1 MQRAIKRNSG
11 LYAYLLSTKV
21 LENGTEQDI
30 AKAREQYWRDY
41 KANWRR
47 NKRKTEKSFTIS
59 FTGNELSVLSTTA
72 KKHKKSV
79 SALIKASCLAYIQK
93 QYVVPDVYA
102 VNSVRELLTMNYMS
116 LKSAFDN
123 LNVPY
128 QVGIELL
135 NRMSELE
142 ANVTTQL
149 YNPKSLDDLVIEAI
163 NKEPEY
169 KERLLQLLQN
179 L

>member
-1 MQRAIKRNSG
+1 M
-11 LYAYLLSTKV
+11 YAYLLSTKV

-30 AKAREQYWRDY
+30 AKAREQYWREY

-79 SALIKASCLAYIQK
+79 SAFIKASCLAYIQK
-93 QYVVPDVYA
+93 QYVVPDAYV
-102 VNSVRELLTMNYMS
+102 VNSVRELLAMNYMS

-128 QVGIELL
+128 QAGIELL
-135 NRMSELE
+135 HRMSELE

-149 YNPKSLDDLVIEAI
+149 HNPKSLDDIVIEAI

>member
-1 MQRAIKRNSG
+1 M
-11 LYAYLLSTKV
+11 YAYLLSTKV
-21 LENGTEQDI
+21 LENGTEQDV
-30 AKAREQYWRDY
+30 AKAREQYWREY

-59 FTGNELSVLSTTA
+59 FTGNELSVLSVTA

-79 SALIKASCLAYIQK
+79 SAFIKASCLAYIQK

-102 VNSVRELLTMNYMS
+102 VNSVIELLTMNYMS

-123 LNVPY
+123 FNVPH
-128 QVGIELL
+128 QTGIELL

-142 ANVTTQL
+142 TNVTTQL
-149 YNPKSLDDLVIEAI
+149 QNPKSLDDLVIEAI
-163 NKEPEY
+163 KKNPEY
-169 KERLLQLLQN
+169 MERLLRLLQN